1 MASGH
6 LGLACVVN
14 MVLQHHAL
22 ESQALGAT
30 LQLEAILYLT
40 AGIMWLLLDVP

>member
-6 LGLACVVN
+6 VGLACVVN

-22 ESQALGAT
+22 QSQALGAT
-30 LQLEAILYLT
+30 LQLTSLRPYYI
-40 AGIMWLLLDVP
+40 LLLE